1 MTARRFAAV
10 FVVLLLAGPA
20 SAQEPLLSPS
30 AFLGY
35 ELGTQFTPHHRV
47 VDYAEYVAGASPNAR
62 LERYGQSYEGRPL
75 MAAYVALP
83 EHMARLG
90 EIRENNLR
98 RAGLLPSDAPE
109 GGPAIVWLSY
119 NVHGNEA
126 VGTEAAMAALYALA
140 DPQNARTQPWLEDAV
155 VVLDP
160 CVNPDGRTRY
170 VQWYKQTR
178 GRTPNAQVEAREHD
192 EPWPSGR
199 MNHYYFDLNRDLAWG
214 TQQETRQR
222 LALYNRWLPHVH
234 VDFHEQSID
243 APYYFAP
250 AAEPFH
256 PAITDFQRSFQQVIG
271 QNNARYFDEQG
282 WLYFT
287 KEIFD
292 LFYPGYGDT
301 WPLFNGAIGM
311 TYEQG
316 GSGAAGLAVETAAGD
331 TLTLADRIAHHLT
344 TSLATVEV
352 AARERA
358 RLTRAFAD
366 YYADAQDGSGGPYEA
381 FVVKTA
387 GQEDR
392 AQALADLLD
401 VQGVRYGY
409 ATRKRQVRG
418 FDYETGR
425 TGRAEVAPGDLVV
438 SLTQPKGT
446 LAKVLFEPRP
456 ALSDSLT
463 YDITAWALP
472 YAYGLGAYAL
482 TEPLEPDT
490 AAPPRAE
497 QPPAKRPPGGAAYAY
512 LAEWRSL
519 GDARLLAMLLQEGI
533 TPRAVAE
540 PFETEG
546 RVWPAGTLIIPRAA
560 NEDVAGF
567 DRAVRAAADSLG
579 QTVVPVQGG
588 FVTEGA
594 DFGSERVPVLE
605 APRVAVLAGEGLS
618 PYSVGEIWH
627 FFDRRLGYPVTLLRT
642 ADFEP
647 AVLGDYDVL
656 LLPSGRYADVLPGDA
671 LQTVRDWV
679 GRGGRL
685 VALGRAVSFLAGKDG
700 FSIKEKKASND
711 TTETPGEQAVYA
723 DRQREALTEN
733 VPGSIFRV
741 EVDATHPLAFGL
753 GPTYY
758 ALKRSDAA
766 FALLEDDWNVGVL
779 GPDAAVSGFA
789 GAAAKQKLK
798 GTLGFGVQDLGRG
811 RVVYIVDDPLFRG
824 FWQAG
829 ALLFSNAVFMVGAE

>member
-1 MTARRFAAV
+1 MTTRRLAAV
-10 FVVLLLAGPA
+10 FVFLWLAGPA

-47 VDYAEYVAGASPNAR
+47 VDYVEYVAGASPNVQ
-62 LERYGQSYEGRPL
+62 LERYGQTYEGRPL
-75 MAAYVALP
+75 MVAQIAAPDNL
-83 EHMARLG
+83 ARLNA
-90 EIRENNLR
+90 IRKNNLR
-98 RAGLLPSDAPE
+98 RAGMLPGDASE
-109 GGPAIVWLSY
+109 GGPALVWLSY
-119 NVHGNEA
+119 NVHGNES

-140 DPQNARTQPWLEDAV
+140 DPQNTRTQPWLEGAV
-155 VVLDP
+155 VLLDP
-160 CVNPDGRTRY
+160 CVNPDGRARY
-170 VQWYKQTR
+170 VQWYKQMK
-178 GRTPNAQVEAREHD
+178 GRTPNAQIEAREHE
-192 EPWPSGR
+192 EPWPGGR

-234 VDFHEQSID
+234 VDFHEQSIN

-316 GSGAAGLAVETAAGD
+316 GSGAAGLAVETVARD
-331 TLTLADRIAHHLT
+331 TLTLADRIAHHFT

-358 RLTRAFAD
+358 RLTQAFAD
-366 YYADAQDGSGGPYEA
+366 YYADAQSGPNGPYEA
-381 FVVKTA
+381 YLVKTA
-387 GQEDR
+387 GREDR
-392 AQALADLLD
+392 ARALAGLLD
-401 VQGVRYGY
+401 VQGIRYGY
-409 ATRKRQVRG
+409 ATRERRVRG

-438 SLTQPKGT
+438 SLAQPKGT

-456 ALSDSLT
+456 TLTDSLT

-482 TEPLEPDT
+482 TERLEPDAVARPR
-490 AAPPRAE
+490 AAPPPAE
-497 QPPAKRPPGGAAYAY
+497 RRQRGAAYAY

-519 GDARLLAMLLQEGI
+519 DDARLLAALLQKGV
-533 TPRAVAE
+533 TPRVAAE
-540 PFETEG
+540 PFETEE
-546 RVWPAGTLIIPRAA
+546 RAWPAGTLIIPRAA

-567 DRAVRAAADSLG
+567 DRVVRAAADSLG
-579 QTVVPVQGG
+579 QPVVPAQGG

-594 DFGSERVPVLE
+594 DFGSDRVPVLE

-618 PYSVGEIWH
+618 PYSVGEVWH
-627 FFDRRLGYPVTLLRT
+627 FFDRRLGYPATLMHTEDFDPAALR
-642 ADFEP
+642 E
-647 AVLGDYDVL
+647 YDVL
-656 LLPSGRYADVLPGDA
+656 ILPSGRYAHILPGDTLEA
-671 LQTVRDWV
+671 VREWV

-685 VALGRAVSFLAGKDG
+685 VALGRAVSFLAGKGG
-700 FSIKEKKASND
+700 FSIQEKEAPDD
-711 TTETPGEQAVYA
+711 TTEASGEQSAYA
-723 DRQREALTEN
+723 DRQRAALSEN

-741 EVDATHPLAFGL
+741 EVDTTHPLAFGL
-753 GPTYY
+753 GPTYF

-779 GPDAAVSGFA
+779 GADAAVSGFT
-789 GAAAKQKLK
+789 GAEAKPQLED
-798 GTLGFGVQDLGRG
+798 TLGFGVQDLGGG
-811 RVVYIVDDPLFRG
+811 RVVYLVDDPLFRG

-829 ALLFSNAVFMVGAE
+829 ALLFSNAVFMTGAE